1 VHLPASDAT
10 LHECLASPDFPW
22 GTLLR
27 SDAHER
33 VVTVTDFRRF
43 AVSRG
48 LSPDETE
55 LDAFVE
61 RLGGKRQSMIDPWS
75 APVRWLQRLRG
86 RPTQT
91 TDLYAT
97 PHGAEPAAP

>member
-27 SDAHER
+27 SNAEL
-33 VVTVTDFRRF
+33 VVTVTDFKRF
-43 AVSRG
+43 VASRS
-48 LSPDETE
+48 LSADETE

-61 RLGGKRQSMIDPWS
+61 RLGGKRQSMIDPWC
-75 APVRWLQRLRG
+75 APVRWLQRRRG

-91 TDLYAT
+91 TDFYAI
-97 PHGAEPAAP
+97 PHGA